1 MVTSSASARVTT
13 GPISFLLARVKNFA
27 GYDGTSTWLWPRWLV
42 LRAVGLVYMII
53 FSGILQEYPA
63 LIGPEGLA
71 PLPDLMATLR
81 DTYPNL
87 AAAIWQ
93 APTLFWFSTHPVMPG
108 MLAWTGL
115 AAAIALTLNFWPR
128 LTLFTCWLMLVSFAR
143 GWLVFSDPQVDWLML
158 EVALLCIPFAP
169 AGYRPGLG
177 ATSSPR
183 PIAVFMVRWLLFRV
197 MFETGLAKLLSG
209 EVRWFDFT
217 AMDVLYETAPCP
229 TILGYF
235 AHQMPHAWHVGEIAL
250 TFAAELLAPLLAL
263 FGGRRGRWIALA
275 LWSALQIGIQLTCNF
290 GWLNTASLAL
300 GLLLLDDQM
309 LISAIRRLR
318 WSRLVEAMRTQV
330 ARVTAPASLAPWRRR
345 GLGVVLWTHFAVTI
359 IAFWTA
365 TTLPIHPAVE
375 RVIHPV
381 KQSFT
386 SIGAANAFMLY
397 SRLDPF
403 HFVAEFVGSNDGGVT
418 WRPYEF
424 RYFPQALDRMP
435 PFIAPRFP
443 RFEATLQIQAA
454 TRDTATRL
462 YASVAT
468 RLLEGNPDVI
478 KLFARNPFPD
488 RPPQLIRT
496 PGWHYTFTDYAT
508 YRDHGRFWH
517 REYLGEYQPMLYL
530 APDGR
535 VARVGSE
542 LEQLTA
548 LALHDNAAAQAEL
561 GFRYLSGDAEVTRDP
576 TAAAHWL
583 TRAAEQGMA
592 EAQLNLALMHRHG
605 DGVPRDP
612 AQALDWCERAARL
625 GLAAAQDQLGIM
637 LLSGEARPRDEIE
650 ALAWFIIAAKQGHA
664 PAIEHRDTAITHMS
678 PAAVLAGQQRAK
690 AINERIG
697 ASTPK
702 D

>member
-1 MVTSSASARVTT
+1 MSPARERVS
-13 GPISFLLARVKNFA
+13 PSLFWSVWARVKNFA
-27 GYDGTSTWLWPRWLV
+27 GCDEGSTWLWPRWLV
-42 LRAVGLVYMII
+42 LRAVGLVYIII
-53 FSGILQEYPA
+53 FAGILHEYRA

-71 PLPDLMATLR
+71 PLPELMATLR
-81 DTYPNL
+81 DTHPNL
-87 AAAIWQ
+87 AAAIWR
-93 APTLFWFSTHPVMPG
+93 APTLFWLSTHPLMPG
-108 MLAWTGL
+108 VLAWSGL
-115 AAAIALTLNFWPR
+115 AAALALTLNFWPR
-128 LTLFTCWLMLVSFAR
+128 LSLFVCWLMLLSFAR

-169 AGYRPGLG
+169 AGWRPGLG

-183 PIAVFMVRWLLFRV
+183 PIAMFMMRWLLFRI
-197 MFETGLAKLLSG
+197 MFETGLSKLLSG

-235 AHQMPHAWHVGEIAL
+235 AHQLPHAWHVGEIAM

-263 FGGRRGRWIALA
+263 FGGRRGRWIALV
-275 LWSALQIGIQLTCNF
+275 LWSAFQVGIQLTCNF

-309 LISAIRRLR
+309 LIGAARRLR
-318 WSRLVEAMRTQV
+318 WSRLADAFTAQV
-330 ARVTAPASLAPWRRR
+330 RRVTALPPLVTWRRR
-345 GLGVVLWTHFAVTI
+345 LLNSVLWTHFAVTI
-359 IAFWTA
+359 AVFWTA
-365 TTLPIHPAVE
+365 TTLPIHPVVE

-386 SIGAANAFMLY
+386 SIGAANAFLLY

-454 TRDTATRL
+454 TRDTASTL

-496 PGWHYTFTDYAT
+496 PGWHYTFTDYAA
-508 YRDHGRFWH
+508 YRANGRFWN

-530 APDGR
+530 TPEGR

-561 GFRYLSGDAEVTRDP
+561 GFRYLSGDGEVSRDP

-583 TRAAEQGMA
+583 TRAANQGMA
-592 EAQLNLALMHRHG
+592 EAQLNLALMHLHG
-605 DGVPRDP
+605 DGMPHDP
-612 AQALDWCERAARL
+612 AQALAWCERAAHQ

-637 LLSGEARPRDEIE
+637 LLSGEARPRDEIT
-650 ALAWFIIAAKQGHA
+650 ALAWFIVAANQGHA
-664 PAIEHRDTAITHMS
+664 PAIEHRDTAIAHMS
-678 PAAVLAGQQRAK
+678 PAAVFAGQQRAATLLEK
-690 AINERIG
+690 ID
-697 ASTPK
+697 PQ
-702 D
+702 